1 MASQNQTLVFLQ
13 GLFPGRAAI
22 LAIEA
27 GRAAFGWA
35 DQTTRNRLTAG
46 KFPISTYSLG
56 GHRMVRLDVLA
67 TFMDKASGSPATAK
81 QSTRGAPTKKERLEA
96 ERMGLSVKEYRA
108 QSALELGEGGRA

>member
-13 GLFPGRAAI
+13 GLFPGRASI

-27 GRAAFGWA
+27 GRATFGWA

-46 KFPISTYSLG
+46 KFPIPTYSLG

-67 TFMDKASGSPATAK
+67 AFMDKASGTTAS
-81 QSTRGAPTKKERLEA
+81 QSRRGRPPKVVEVEA
-96 ERMGLSVKEYRA
+96 KRMGLSVKEYRA
-108 QSALELGEGGRA
+108 QQAIELGEGGGV

>member
-1 MASQNQTLVFLQ
+1 MSSSQNQTLVFLQ

-35 DQTTRNRLTAG
+35 DQTTRNRLTAD

-67 TFMDKASGSPATAK
+67 TYLDKASGTGTAK
-81 QSTRGAPTKKERLEA
+81 QSMRGAPTKKERLEA
-96 ERMGLSVKEYRA
+96 GRMGLSVKEYRA
-108 QSALELGEGGRA
+108 QSTLELGEGGRA